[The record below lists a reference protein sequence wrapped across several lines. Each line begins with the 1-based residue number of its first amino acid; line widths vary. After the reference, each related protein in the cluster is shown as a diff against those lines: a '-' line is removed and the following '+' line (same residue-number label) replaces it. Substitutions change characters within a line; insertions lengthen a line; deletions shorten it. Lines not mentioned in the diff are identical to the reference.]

1 MKKIK
6 LGMIILMVPALFAV
20 VTAHAES
27 DKRVQSAKVKPKVSV
42 EIQPA
47 PISLPQTSPLTG
59 SKQGYQMVTDV
70 LDGFGGE
77 SESDNYRIPVNSGGQ
92 PSPAGFSESANWG
105 MGAGFVYASH
115 VKRGD
120 ATADGLV
127 NVADIVYLVNY
138 LYRGGD
144 EPCPPEAGDATRDC
158 VVNVADIVYLVNY
171 LYRGGDP
178 PAC

>member
-1 MKKIK
+1 MNKIK
-6 LGMIILMVPALFAV
+6 LGMVLLVVGALLAVPV
-20 VTAHAES
+20 HAES
-27 DKRVQSAKVKPKVSV
+27 NKQVQPKRVKQRAVTQVKSSPVSV
-42 EIQPA
+42 PQRA
-47 PISLPQTSPLTG
+47 PVMGTR
-59 SKQGYQMVTDV
+59 QGYVMVTDV

-77 SESDNYRIPVNSGGQ
+77 SESDNYRIPINSGGQ
-92 PSPAGFSESANWG
+92 PSPAGLSESATWG

-120 ATADGLV
+120 ATGDGLV
-127 NVADIVYLVNY
+127 NVADIVCLVNY
-138 LYRGGD
+138 LYKGGS
-144 EPCPPEAGDATRDC
+144 EPCPPEAGDATSDC

>member
-1 MKKIK
+1 MKRIRLK
-6 LGMIILMVPALFAV
+6 MIPFAV
-20 VTAHAES
+20 LTFSALLVMQAQS
-27 DKRVQSAKVKPKVSV
+27 DQR
-42 EIQPA
+42 IQPKKAKLKSASARPLNQVEPVMA
-47 PISLPQTSPLTG
+47 PVEVSR
-59 SKQGYQMVTDV
+59 QGYQMVSDV

-92 PSPAGFSESANWG
+92 PSPAGFSESSNWG